1 MLNYNITRAVTSRI
15 VQDAVQL
22 YSITP
27 KEDEEATG
35 DDNTKPPHPKC

>member
-15 VQDAVQL
+15 VVDAVEL
-22 YSITP
+22 YCLTP

-35 DDNTKPPHPKC
+35 DDNTKPSHPKC